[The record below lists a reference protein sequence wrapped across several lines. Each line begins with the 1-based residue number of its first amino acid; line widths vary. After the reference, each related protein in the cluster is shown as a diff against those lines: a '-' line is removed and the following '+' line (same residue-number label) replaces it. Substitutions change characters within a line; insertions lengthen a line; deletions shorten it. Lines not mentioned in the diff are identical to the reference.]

1 MSGEEKT
8 CEFGCVYKAN
18 MESQHQDSISCCY
31 LYLNDLKRRKIQTD
45 FIDHH
50 QKRTINVLISNAKQS
65 IQGELEC
72 GKCDFTGNLQEVI
85 RHEKECIGFK
95 NEIDFNEKK
104 LYSDKKVT
112 CKHCGKV
119 FLHTCLTSEP
129 KHQLNRH
136 AKTCEK
142 TLSRRFRASIT
153 EFIKDVND
161 PYILREIDELCKK
174 HKEKM

>member
-8 CEFGCVYKAN
+8 CEFGCVYSAN
-18 MESQHQDSISCCY
+18 KESEHQDSNTCSY
-31 LYLNDLKRRKIQTD
+31 LYLKCLERRKFQND

-65 IQGELEC
+65 IQGEREC
-72 GKCDFTGNLQEVI
+72 GKCDFSGNIQEVI

-95 NEIDFNEKK
+95 NEIDFNEEKK

-112 CKHCGKV
+112 CKYCGKV
-119 FLHTCLTSEP
+119 FLHTCSTSEP

-136 AKTCEK
+136 AKICQKSYNRKLKQE
-142 TLSRRFRASIT
+142 
-153 EFIKDVND
+153 IKKSLND
-161 PYILREIDELCKK
+161 LDNTPILQKILEL
-174 HKEKM
+174 MNN